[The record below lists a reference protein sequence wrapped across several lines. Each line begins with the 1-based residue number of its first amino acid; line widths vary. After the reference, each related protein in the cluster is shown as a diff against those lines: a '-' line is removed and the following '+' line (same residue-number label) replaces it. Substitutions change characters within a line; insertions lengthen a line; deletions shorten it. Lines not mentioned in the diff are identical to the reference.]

1 MEQTSIIS
9 SASISDSSSGA
20 SVTSCQNDTEPLT
33 SEADYSCSDEGE
45 EEACLEYDAEESA
58 SDDSNESQDCKLY

>member
-9 SASISDSSSGA
+9 SSISDSSSGA

-45 EEACLEYDAEESA
+45 EEACLESDAEESA
-58 SDDSNESQDCKLY
+58 SDEALNCKLC

>member
-9 SASISDSSSGA
+9 SSISDSSSVT

-45 EEACLEYDAEESA
+45 EEACLESDAEESA
-58 SDDSNESQDCKLY
+58 SDDSNEALNCKLC

>member
-9 SASISDSSSGA
+9 SSIILSDLSSGT
-20 SVTSCQNDTEPLT
+20 SITSCQNDAEPLT

-45 EEACLEYDAEESA
+45 EACLESDAEESA
-58 SDDSNESQDCKLY
+58 SDDSNEALNCKLC